1 MIRKLSPIQLGGSL
15 YIPATHKNVN
25 AICNEN
31 KFSQLRSCIID
42 TEDAIG
48 EDDLDEALENIRA
61 MLELYEPSTL
71 CVFIRPRNPQVLK
84 ELLKIKNIGLIDGFS
99 LPKFST
105 EVMKEYSQI
114 LAMSGKEFYIM
125 PVLESL
131 DIFSKDRLEEIRSF
145 LLNSHLNV
153 LSLRLGGED
162 MMSYLGLKRR
172 CEDDIYSLVGP
183 ARVISDVIN
192 TFKPFGFNISATVFN
207 CIHQAELY
215 AQNVHEDLR
224 QGLLGKTIIHPNQI
238 EPINQAYKVSSQ
250 DYEMAKKML
259 DPETKAIIVQDGQMG
274 EKFAHDSWAKVIL
287 LRHKFYGLKQ
297 NN

>member
-15 YIPATHKNVN
+15 YIPATHKNVH

-31 KFSQLRSCIID
+31 KYSQLRSCIID

-48 EDDLDEALENIRA
+48 EDDLEDAINNIRS
-61 MLELYEPSTL
+61 MLQSYEPSSL

-84 ELLKIKNIGLIDGFS
+84 ALLKIENIGLIDGFS

-105 EVMKEYSQI
+105 EVMREYAQI

-131 DIFSKDRLEEIRSF
+131 DIFSKTKLEEIRSF
-145 LLNSHLNV
+145 LLSSKQEV

-162 MMSYLGLKRR
+162 MMNYLGLKRK
-172 CEDDIYSLVGP
+172 CEDNIYSLVGP
-183 ARVISDVIN
+183 SRVIGDVLN
-192 TFKPFGFNISATVFN
+192 TFKPYGFNLSATVFN
-207 CIHQAELY
+207 CIHQPELY
-215 AQNVHEDLR
+215 IENVHEDLK
-224 QGLLGKTIIHPNQI
+224 QGLIGKTIIHPNQI
-238 EPINQAYKVSSQ
+238 EPINQAYKVSPS

-259 DPETKAIIVQDGQMG
+259 DNETQAIILQDGQMG
-274 EKFAHDSWAKVIL
+274 EKFAHGAWARLIL
-287 LRHKFYGLKQ
+287 LRHKFYGIKIEK
-297 NN
+297 

>member
-15 YIPATHKNVN
+15 YIPATHTNVY

-31 KFSQLRSCIID
+31 KYSQLRSCIID

-48 EDDLDEALENIRA
+48 EDDIEMAITNIEL
-61 MLELYEPSTL
+61 MLKEYKPSNL

-84 ELLKIKNIGLIDGFS
+84 ELLKLQNIGLIDGFS

-105 EVMKEYSQI
+105 ELMREYAQI

-131 DIFSKDRLEEIRSF
+131 DIFSRQKLEEIRTF
-145 LLNSHLNV
+145 LLNSHLNI

-162 MMSYLGLKRR
+162 MMNYLGLKRK
-172 CEDDIYSLVGP
+172 CKDNIYTLAGPMHVIGDI
-183 ARVISDVIN
+183 IN
-192 TFKPFGFNISATVFN
+192 TFKPYGFNISATVFN
-207 CIHQAELY
+207 CINQAQLY
-215 AQNVHEDLR
+215 KENIHEDLK
-224 QGLLGKTIIHPNQI
+224 QGLVGKTIIHPNQI
-238 EPINQAYKVSSQ
+238 EPINQAYKVSQ
-250 DYEMAKKML
+250 EDYEMAKKML
-259 DPETKAIIVQDGQMG
+259 SHDTKAIIVQDGQMG
-274 EKFAHDSWAKVIL
+274 EKFAHGSWAKIIL
-287 LRHKFYGLKQ
+287 LRHKFYGLKG